1 MGRKAD
7 SYAGGIKDGI
17 FNLTD
22 ISAYFLHKSR
32 TGESSL
38 LSDQTCSDLGMEEL
52 FTFADRTVSRVGQ
65 QYLYHTL
72 RTISQAAGEIEQNEE
87 IIGHLQTDSNLRN
100 RLAKDLSRMQDTEAY
115 SIVRLLSDEQPAV
128 FQNRKIA
135 FTILKFLPALFLLLY
150 LFLHIPA
157 CGLLFLI
164 AIIGNAGIHYTYKPK
179 SLDYIYSVPQLIKLL
194 GTAEKVCKYPE
205 LAQLGKEIP
214 TALAT
219 LNPIRRTAFF
229 LRMENKLQSDMA
241 ALVWFCTE
249 LLHIFFLTEP
259 LSFLQSVAILK
270 NKNREIETV
279 YRFVGL
285 ADCLLSVCFLRE
297 HLPYY
302 CLPEKPGEGHRL
314 VSESMYHPLIEDCV
328 ANSIDIQDK
337 SVLLNG
343 SNMSG
348 KTTFIRII
356 GINVLAAQTLHTAFA
371 RTFFLS
377 ASLNIHSALML
388 ADDLSEGKSFYM
400 KEVDTIKDMISRSQ
414 EGITN
419 LFLFDE
425 IFKGTNTTE
434 RIAAAKAVLSYL
446 NTRDNIIVAS
456 THDTELTTLLDK
468 EYDLY
473 HFSEVIEG
481 ETFSFDYKLK
491 SGPLYQRN
499 AIRLLEIN
507 GFPSAVIR
515 DAYRTIEG
523 MTKQ

>member
-32 TGESSL
+32 AGESSL

-128 FQNRKIA
+128 FQNRKI
-135 FTILKFLPALFLLLY
+135 
-150 LFLHIPA
+150 
-157 CGLLFLI
+157 
-164 AIIGNAGIHYTYKPK
+164 
-179 SLDYIYSVPQLIKLL
+179 
-194 GTAEKVCKYPE
+194 
-205 LAQLGKEIP
+205 
-214 TALAT
+214 
-219 LNPIRRTAFF
+219 
-229 LRMENKLQSDMA
+229 
-241 ALVWFCTE
+241 
-249 LLHIFFLTEP
+249 
-259 LSFLQSVAILK
+259 
-270 NKNREIETV
+270 ETV

-302 CLPEKPGEGHRL
+302 CLPGKPGEGHRL

>member
-32 TGESSL
+32 AGESSL

-128 FQNRKIA
+128 FQNRK
-135 FTILKFLPALFLLLY
+135 
-150 LFLHIPA
+150 
-157 CGLLFLI
+157 
-164 AIIGNAGIHYTYKPK
+164 
-179 SLDYIYSVPQLIKLL
+179 
-194 GTAEKVCKYPE
+194 
-205 LAQLGKEIP
+205 
-214 TALAT
+214 
-219 LNPIRRTAFF
+219 
-229 LRMENKLQSDMA
+229 
-241 ALVWFCTE
+241 
-249 LLHIFFLTEP
+249 
-259 LSFLQSVAILK
+259 
-270 NKNREIETV
+270 IETV

>member
-32 TGESSL
+32 AGESSL

-115 SIVRLLSDEQPAV
+115 SIVRLLSDEQPAI
-128 FQNRKIA
+128 FQNRK
-135 FTILKFLPALFLLLY
+135 
-150 LFLHIPA
+150 
-157 CGLLFLI
+157 
-164 AIIGNAGIHYTYKPK
+164 
-179 SLDYIYSVPQLIKLL
+179 
-194 GTAEKVCKYPE
+194 
-205 LAQLGKEIP
+205 
-214 TALAT
+214 
-219 LNPIRRTAFF
+219 
-229 LRMENKLQSDMA
+229 
-241 ALVWFCTE
+241 
-249 LLHIFFLTEP
+249 
-259 LSFLQSVAILK
+259 
-270 NKNREIETV
+270 IETV

>member
-32 TGESSL
+32 AGESSL

-72 RTISQAAGEIEQNEE
+72 RTISQAAGKIEQNEE

-128 FQNRKIA
+128 FQNR
-135 FTILKFLPALFLLLY
+135 
-150 LFLHIPA
+150 
-157 CGLLFLI
+157 
-164 AIIGNAGIHYTYKPK
+164 
-179 SLDYIYSVPQLIKLL
+179 
-194 GTAEKVCKYPE
+194 
-205 LAQLGKEIP
+205 
-214 TALAT
+214 
-219 LNPIRRTAFF
+219 
-229 LRMENKLQSDMA
+229 
-241 ALVWFCTE
+241 
-249 LLHIFFLTEP
+249 
-259 LSFLQSVAILK
+259 
-270 NKNREIETV
+270 EIETV

-302 CLPEKPGEGHRL
+302 CLPGKPGEGHRL

>member
-32 TGESSL
+32 AGESSL

-87 IIGHLQTDSNLRN
+87 IIGHLQTDSNQRN

-128 FQNRKIA
+128 FQNRKI
-135 FTILKFLPALFLLLY
+135 
-150 LFLHIPA
+150 
-157 CGLLFLI
+157 
-164 AIIGNAGIHYTYKPK
+164 
-179 SLDYIYSVPQLIKLL
+179 
-194 GTAEKVCKYPE
+194 
-205 LAQLGKEIP
+205 
-214 TALAT
+214 
-219 LNPIRRTAFF
+219 
-229 LRMENKLQSDMA
+229 
-241 ALVWFCTE
+241 
-249 LLHIFFLTEP
+249 
-259 LSFLQSVAILK
+259 
-270 NKNREIETV
+270 ETV

-302 CLPEKPGEGHRL
+302 CLSGKPGEGHRL

-371 RTFFLS
+371 RTFFL
-377 ASLNIHSALML
+377 
-388 ADDLSEGKSFYM
+388 
-400 KEVDTIKDMISRSQ
+400 
-414 EGITN
+414 
-419 LFLFDE
+419 FDE

-456 THDTELTTLLDK
+456 THDTELITLLDK